1 MINIITRQ
9 IMFYQLGYYDGAFD
23 GIWGSGCK
31 KATKEFQKDYK
42 LDVDGIY
49 GPKTEK
55 KLKSVYDKKMK
66 GTMTAADWK
75 EIKNFTVNEID
86 CSCGCG
92 YKKIYKQEVYNL
104 QALRHHLGCSMKITS
119 GCRCKKK
126 NKSAGGA
133 TGSRHYNYGLGAKA
147 IDFTSSK
154 TKTLAD
160 RKEVIDFWV
169 TYMPNA
175 RYGYC
180 NKYGNKNGKK
190 SKPDT
195 PGMGNATHIDVK

>member
-1 MINIITRQ
+1 MLSKTTRQ
-9 IMFYQLGYYDGAFD
+9 IMFYQLGYYDGKFD

-42 LDVDGIY
+42 LKVDGIY
-49 GPKTEK
+49 GAKTEA
-55 KLKSVYDKKMK
+55 KLKSVYNKKMK
-66 GTMTAADWK
+66 GLMTTEDWK
-75 EIKNFTVNEID
+75 EIKNFTLGEID

-92 YKKIYKQEVYNL
+92 YKKIYKQEVWNF
-104 QALRHHLGCSMKITS
+104 QALRHHLGCSIKPTS

-126 NKSAGGA
+126 NKSAGG
-133 TGSRHYNYGLGAKA
+133 TNGSRHYNYGLGTKA

-154 TKTLAD
+154 TKTLAE

-180 NKYGNKNGKK
+180 NGYYNNKGKK
-190 SKPDT
+190 GVTTSKT
-195 PGMGNATHIDVK
+195 MGTSVHLDIK